1 MKSQRATLKI
11 LAAAALLCASGLA
24 TASGNTT
31 LNVAATVA
39 GTCKFN
45 AASQN
50 VTIALDPSSGGN
62 ATGSWTVPYRCT
74 KGTTAGGVTVD
85 TTSRSLTADTPAN
98 GTIAYSISLAGGT
111 QVGDGFGAAAANRDL
126 TVNYTVTN
134 ANFADKAADTYRD
147 TITLSITP

>member
-1 MKSQRATLKI
+1 MKNHRATFKA
-11 LAAAALLCASGLA
+11 LAVAALVCAAGAANASG
-24 TASGNTT
+24 STT

-39 GTCKFN
+39 GTCKFSS
-45 AASQN
+45 ASQN
-50 VTIALDPSSGGN
+50 VTIALDPSSGSN

-85 TTSRSLTADTPAN
+85 TTSRTLTADTAAN
-98 GTIAYSISLAGGT
+98 GTIAYTISLSGGT
-111 QVGDGFGAAAANRDL
+111 QVGDGFGASAAARDL
-126 TVNYTVTN
+126 TVGYTVTN